1 MPAST
6 PEEGVESLAKACH
19 DLNVSL
25 GLADNFK
32 SYGISEEEYMSKLD
46 RIAVLAYEDQC
57 SPCNP
62 RVPLV
67 EDMKEILRKA
77 YTGEQD

>member
-1 MPAST
+1 M
-6 PEEGVESLAKACH
+6 
-19 DLNVSL
+19 DR
-25 GLADNFK
+25 
-32 SYGISEEEYMSKLD
+32 LD

-67 EDMKEILRKA
+67 EDMKVILKKA
-77 YTGEQD
+77 YKGEW